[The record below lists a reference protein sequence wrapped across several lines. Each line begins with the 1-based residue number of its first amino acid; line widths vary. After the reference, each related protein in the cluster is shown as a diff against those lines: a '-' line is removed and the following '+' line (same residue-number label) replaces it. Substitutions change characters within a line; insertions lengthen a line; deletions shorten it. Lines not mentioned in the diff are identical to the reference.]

1 MWKGPICFY
10 IQLPMWKG
18 PICFYIQ
25 LHRKISH
32 FQPLKQSIF
41 YMGTQIGKYLSVYDE
56 EACVWQWALVIFQ
69 GIDYDMDEEAFSY
82 ITAPFNPYQFEM
94 SHLVVSMLQ

>member
-1 MWKGPICFY
+1 M
-10 IQLPMWKG
+10 
-18 PICFYIQ
+18 
-25 LHRKISH
+25 
-32 FQPLKQSIF
+32 
-41 YMGTQIGKYLSVYDE
+41 
-56 EACVWQWALVIFQ
+56 IFQ